1 MYSGD
6 KYEIE
11 LMSDGT
17 WRKKENNN
25 GGCGGAILLF
35 IIICA
40 FIGNTHKSPKTQPK
54 TPIKETY
61 KQVQVVPD
69 KQVSDIS
76 TKNTLHQSSNNTKV
90 MNQNRV
96 KQNTDL
102 FNNEKRQIE
111 RQHEKELKLEQRTFK
126 QIEKENKR
134 VEKQRLKDEKRLLKQ
149 AKKEAKK
156 QKQNSSSVI
165 QDAINSEI
173 QVNKTE

>member
-1 MYSGD
+1 M
-6 KYEIE
+6 E
-11 LMSDGT
+11 
-17 WRKKENNN
+17 KKENNN

-61 KQVQVVPD
+61 KQVKVIPD
-69 KQVSDIS
+69 KQVSNIS
-76 TKNTLHQSSNNTKV
+76 TKNTLQQTSNNTKAT
-90 MNQNRV
+90 NN
-96 KQNTDL
+96 KQNVDL

-111 RQHEKELKLEQRTFK
+111 RQHEKELKLEQRSLQ